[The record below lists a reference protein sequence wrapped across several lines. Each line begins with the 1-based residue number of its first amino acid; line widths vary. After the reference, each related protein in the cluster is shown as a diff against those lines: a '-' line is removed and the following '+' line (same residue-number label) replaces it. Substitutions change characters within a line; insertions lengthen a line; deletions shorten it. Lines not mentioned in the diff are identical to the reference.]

1 MSMIGLR
8 FTPPDESYDGFKFR
22 MARTLALVFGFFTAV
37 FFIKHVL
44 VFQTDHTVGLLPEP
58 FWIIW
63 NYLLAYYSRTLAGA
77 LEGVSILASFG
88 AVFWLNLPKQYFA
101 GRYRD
106 YGKERATAEAK
117 SLTLFLILM
126 ALTFVLLSV
135 PFLTLHF
142 PGWLSLLMKYG
153 PVAAGILQYLAI
165 MPEIKGIER
174 APAID
179 RLDWDMRSFDSTHRS
194 TPNQALEKELK
205 ACSSL
210 LSSSDPDAG
219 RRFLTQGST
228 TVTWSGMAA
237 LFRNLET
244 FLGVSAESITLHD
257 GASQALEFALGELLD
272 ARGAQPTVILTTDAE
287 HRSVRAALE
296 QRLQSIYRFRLET
309 VALQSLLWT
318 NVSASEIVSTLVKVC
333 LEKKADIA
341 VLSHVFPD
349 TGIVLDLKELI
360 DAARQQDLST
370 VFAIDGSQAVGNIM
384 VNDDAFLRS
393 AYYAFHGH
401 GWLLGS
407 PSIGILVRNGWLLRV
422 ACGVPEAAPTPR
434 PFSSIR
440 QADGHDMPPAPG
452 GFSSSFA
459 LNYVL
464 KQEWLAVGVENA
476 TGHTKKL
483 ASLFRDEMH
492 KLGIRTIGISRESSA
507 LVITDIPQLEA
518 MYHALELKRLDCRI
532 VTAAL
537 DNGQRASG
545 IRFCFHHYHSDEDV
559 RDLAELIGSINGEAN
574 RSMPDQNA
582 EPRVVERSL
591 KQSA

>member
-1 MSMIGLR
+1 MSTIGLR

-22 MARTLALVFGFFTAV
+22 IALTLALVFSFFATL

-44 VFQTDHTVGLLPEP
+44 VFHDYTVGLLPEP
-58 FWIIW
+58 FRVIW
-63 NYLLAYYSRTLAGA
+63 NYLLAYYWRTTAGA
-77 LEGVSILASFG
+77 LEMVVIFASFG

-117 SLTLFLILM
+117 SLTLCLIFI
-126 ALTFVLLSV
+126 ALIQVLVSV

-142 PGWLSLLMKYG
+142 PVWLSLLMKYG
-153 PVAAGILQYLAI
+153 PVAAGLLQYLSL

-179 RLDWDMRSFDSTHRS
+179 KLDWDMRSFDSTHRS

-205 ACSSL
+205 ACSGL
-210 LSSSDPDAG
+210 LSSSDPDAS

-257 GASQALEFALGELLD
+257 SGSHALEFALGELLD
-272 ARGAQPTVILTTDAE
+272 ARGARPAVVLTTDAE
-287 HRSVRAALE
+287 HRSVRAVLE
-296 QRLQSIYRFRLET
+296 DRLQPIYRFRLET
-309 VALQSLLWT
+309 VALQGPLW
-318 NVSASEIVSTLVKVC
+318 NGASASEIVSTLVRVC
-333 LEKKADIA
+333 LEKKPDIA

-360 DAARQQDLST
+360 DTARKKDLST

-384 VNDDAFLRS
+384 VGDDAYFRS
-393 AYYAFHGH
+393 AYYAFDGH
-401 GWLLGS
+401 DWLLGT
-407 PSIGILVRNGWLLRV
+407 PPIGILVRNDWMLRV
-422 ACGVPEAAPTPR
+422 AGGVPQAAPTPR

-440 QADGHDMPPAPG
+440 QSDGCDMPG
-452 GFSSSFA
+452 SFDGFSSSFA
-459 LNYVL
+459 LNYVVQ
-464 KQEWLAVGVENA
+464 QEWLAVGVENA
-476 TGHTKKL
+476 TKHTKKL
-483 ASLFRDEMH
+483 ADIFRDEMH
-492 KLGIRTIGISRESSA
+492 KRSIHTIGISGVSSA
-507 LVITDIPQLEA
+507 VVIADVPQIAA
-518 MYHALELKRLDCRI
+518 MYHAPELKRLDCRM
-532 VTAAL
+532 VTTVL
-537 DNGQRASG
+537 GNGQQASG

-559 RDLAELIGSINGEAN
+559 RNLAEIIGKL
-574 RSMPDQNA
+574 NA
-582 EPRVVERSL
+582 EADRGIP
-591 KQSA
+591 AA